1 MELKLFQHFFD
12 LEQTHLHCQ
21 NLRLQDALSA
31 DELISLGLP
40 VSEPKPMTA
49 SELVALENTLRHIA
63 ETQIP
68 QFVAATQ
75 EANAVL
81 SSIHTST
88 VSSGN
93 ELRATSTPI
102 TATKDI
108 DYATAGAVAY
118 TSKTILGKEQVLSDV
133 GKIISTKDGQK
144 IIKLCNIRTYG
155 RKIYSFTYE
164 MHSSIFDFKRIEK
177 KLYKLGFKK
186 ESDQYFS
193 NGKVD
198 VLISQ
203 RTINVTDKIIYDIL
217 QKERISHN
225 NEIKSDIYD

>member
-1 MELKLFQHFFD
+1 MK
-12 LEQTHLHCQ
+12 HLNIRKHLSFVLVLVLCMSLTVPAFAAEDRIVSDTEVSAVISQ
-21 NLRLQDALSA
+21 INEEYGTNIHALSA

-49 SELVALENTLRHIA
+49 SELMALENTLRHIA

-81 SSIHTST
+81 SSIQTST

-93 ELRATSTPI
+93 ELRAASTPI

-118 TSKTILGKEQVLSDV
+118 TSKTIFGKTIWGEIQHGFCITDTQQATWFQATNPTVTRTDSNRTLYWVGTGSYYSNVNGTQYYLYSGTQYASMPISDY
-133 GKIISTKDGQK
+133 T
-144 IIKLCNIRTYG
+144 
-155 RKIYSFTYE
+155 
-164 MHSSIFDFKRIEK
+164 
-177 KLYKLGFKK
+177 
-186 ESDQYFS
+186 
-193 NGKVD
+193 
-198 VLISQ
+198 
-203 RTINVTDKIIYDIL
+203 
-217 QKERISHN
+217 
-225 NEIKSDIYD
+225 

>member
-1 MELKLFQHFFD
+1 MK
-12 LEQTHLHCQ
+12 HLNIRKHLSFVLVLVLCMSLTVPAFAAEDRIVSDTEVSAVISQ
-21 NLRLQDALSA
+21 INEEYGTNIHALSA

-49 SELVALENTLRHIA
+49 SELMALENTLRHIA

-81 SSIHTST
+81 SSIQTST

-93 ELRATSTPI
+93 ELRAASTPI

-118 TSKTILGKEQVLSDV
+118 TSKTIFGKTIWGEIQHGFCITDTQQATWFQATNPTVTRTDSNRTLYWVGTGNYYSNVNGTQYYLYSGTQYASMPISDY
-133 GKIISTKDGQK
+133 T
-144 IIKLCNIRTYG
+144 
-155 RKIYSFTYE
+155 
-164 MHSSIFDFKRIEK
+164 
-177 KLYKLGFKK
+177 
-186 ESDQYFS
+186 
-193 NGKVD
+193 
-198 VLISQ
+198 
-203 RTINVTDKIIYDIL
+203 
-217 QKERISHN
+217 
-225 NEIKSDIYD
+225 

>member
-1 MELKLFQHFFD
+1 MK
-12 LEQTHLHCQ
+12 HLNIRKHLSFVLVLVLCMSLTIPAFAAEDRIVSDTEVSAVLSQ
-21 NLRLQDALSA
+21 INEEYGTNIHALSA

-49 SELVALENTLRHIA
+49 SELMALENTLRHIA

-88 VSSGN
+88 VSLRN
-93 ELRATSTPI
+93 EWRAASTPI

-118 TSKTILGKEQVLSDV
+118 TSKTIFGKTIWGEIQ
-133 GKIISTKDGQK
+133 
-144 IIKLCNIRTYG
+144 
-155 RKIYSFTYE
+155 
-164 MHSSIFDFKRIEK
+164 H
-177 KLYKLGFKK
+177 GFC
-186 ESDQYFS
+186 
-193 NGKVD
+193 
-198 VLISQ
+198 
-203 RTINVTDKIIYDIL
+203 VTDTQQATWFQATNPTVTRTDSNRTLYWVGTGNYYSNINGTQYYLHSGTQYASMPIDDYT
-217 QKERISHN
+217 
-225 NEIKSDIYD
+225 

>member
-1 MELKLFQHFFD
+1 MK
-12 LEQTHLHCQ
+12 HLNIRKHLSFVLVLVLCMSLTVPAFAAEDRIVSDAEVSAVLSQ
-21 NLRLQDALSA
+21 INEEYGTNIHALSA

-49 SELVALENTLRHIA
+49 SELMALENTLRHIA

-93 ELRATSTPI
+93 ELRAASTPI

-118 TSKTILGKEQVLSDV
+118 TSKTIFGKTIWGEIQ
-133 GKIISTKDGQK
+133 
-144 IIKLCNIRTYG
+144 
-155 RKIYSFTYE
+155 
-164 MHSSIFDFKRIEK
+164 H
-177 KLYKLGFKK
+177 GFC
-186 ESDQYFS
+186 
-193 NGKVD
+193 
-198 VLISQ
+198 
-203 RTINVTDKIIYDIL
+203 VTDTQQATWFQATNPTVTRTDSNRTLYWVGTGSYYSNVNGTQYYL
-217 QKERISHN
+217 YSGTQYASMPIS
-225 NEIKSDIYD
+225 DYT

>member
-1 MELKLFQHFFD
+1 MKHHNIWK
-12 LEQTHLHCQ
+12 HLSFVLVLVLCMS
-21 NLRLQDALSA
+21 LTVPAFAAEDRIVSDAEVSAVLSQINEEYGTNIHTLSA

-93 ELRATSTPI
+93 ELRAASTPI

-118 TSKTILGKEQVLSDV
+118 TSKTIFGKTIWGEIQ
-133 GKIISTKDGQK
+133 
-144 IIKLCNIRTYG
+144 
-155 RKIYSFTYE
+155 
-164 MHSSIFDFKRIEK
+164 H
-177 KLYKLGFKK
+177 GFC
-186 ESDQYFS
+186 
-193 NGKVD
+193 
-198 VLISQ
+198 
-203 RTINVTDKIIYDIL
+203 VTDTQQATWFQATNPTVTRTDSNRTLYWVGTGNYYSNVNGTQYYLYSGTQYASMPIDDYT
-217 QKERISHN
+217 
-225 NEIKSDIYD
+225 

>member
-1 MELKLFQHFFD
+1 MKHHNIWK
-12 LEQTHLHCQ
+12 HLSFVLVLVLCMSLTVPAFAAEDRIVSDAEVSAVLSQINEEYGTNIH
-21 NLRLQDALSA
+21 ALSA

-93 ELRATSTPI
+93 ELRAASTPI

-118 TSKTILGKEQVLSDV
+118 TSKTIFGKTIWGEIQ
-133 GKIISTKDGQK
+133 
-144 IIKLCNIRTYG
+144 
-155 RKIYSFTYE
+155 
-164 MHSSIFDFKRIEK
+164 H
-177 KLYKLGFKK
+177 GFC
-186 ESDQYFS
+186 
-193 NGKVD
+193 
-198 VLISQ
+198 
-203 RTINVTDKIIYDIL
+203 VTDTQQATWFQATNPTVTRTDSNRTLYWVGTGNYYSNVNGTQYYLYSGTQYASMPIDDYT
-217 QKERISHN
+217 
-225 NEIKSDIYD
+225 

>member
-1 MELKLFQHFFD
+1 MK
-12 LEQTHLHCQ
+12 HLNIRKHLSFVLVLVLCMSLTVPAFAAEDRIVSDAEVFAVLSQ
-21 NLRLQDALSA
+21 INEEYGTNIHALSA

-49 SELVALENTLRHIA
+49 SELMALENTLRHIA

-93 ELRATSTPI
+93 ELRAASTPI

-118 TSKTILGKEQVLSDV
+118 TSKTIFGKTIWGEIQ
-133 GKIISTKDGQK
+133 
-144 IIKLCNIRTYG
+144 
-155 RKIYSFTYE
+155 
-164 MHSSIFDFKRIEK
+164 H
-177 KLYKLGFKK
+177 GFC
-186 ESDQYFS
+186 
-193 NGKVD
+193 
-198 VLISQ
+198 
-203 RTINVTDKIIYDIL
+203 VTDTQQATWFQATNPTVTRTDSNRTLYWVGTGSYYSNVNGTQYYL
-217 QKERISHN
+217 YSGTQYASMPIS
-225 NEIKSDIYD
+225 DYT

>member
-1 MELKLFQHFFD
+1 MK
-12 LEQTHLHCQ
+12 HLNIRKHLSFVLVLVLCMSLTVPAFAAEDRIVSDAEVSAVLSQ
-21 NLRLQDALSA
+21 INEEYGTNIHALSA

-49 SELVALENTLRHIA
+49 SELMALENTLRHIA

-93 ELRATSTPI
+93 ELRAASTPI

-118 TSKTILGKEQVLSDV
+118 TSKTIFGKTIWGEIQHGFCITDTQQATWFQATNPTVTRTDSNRTLYWV
-133 GKIISTKDGQK
+133 GTG
-144 IIKLCNIRTYG
+144 NY
-155 RKIYSFTYE
+155 YSNVNGTQYY
-164 MHSSIFDFKRIEK
+164 
-177 KLYKLGFKK
+177 LYSGT
-186 ESDQYFS
+186 QYAS
-193 NGKVD
+193 MYVGD
-198 VLISQ
+198 
-203 RTINVTDKIIYDIL
+203 Y
-217 QKERISHN
+217 
-225 NEIKSDIYD
+225 

>member
-1 MELKLFQHFFD
+1 MK
-12 LEQTHLHCQ
+12 HLNIRKHLSFVLVLVLCMSLTVPAFAAEDRIVSDTEVSAVLSQ
-21 NLRLQDALSA
+21 INEEYGTNIHALSA

-49 SELVALENTLRHIA
+49 SELMALENTLRHIA

-93 ELRATSTPI
+93 ELRAASTPI

-118 TSKTILGKEQVLSDV
+118 TSKTIFGKTIWGEIQ
-133 GKIISTKDGQK
+133 
-144 IIKLCNIRTYG
+144 
-155 RKIYSFTYE
+155 
-164 MHSSIFDFKRIEK
+164 H
-177 KLYKLGFKK
+177 GFC
-186 ESDQYFS
+186 
-193 NGKVD
+193 
-198 VLISQ
+198 
-203 RTINVTDKIIYDIL
+203 VTDTQQATWFQATNPTVTRTDSNRTLYWVGTGNYYSNINGTQYYLHSGTQYASMPIDDYT
-217 QKERISHN
+217 
-225 NEIKSDIYD
+225 

>member
-1 MELKLFQHFFD
+1 MK
-12 LEQTHLHCQ
+12 HLNIRKHLSFVLVLVLCMSLTVPAFAAEDRIVSDTEVSAVISQ
-21 NLRLQDALSA
+21 INEEYGTNIHALSA

-49 SELVALENTLRHIA
+49 SELMALENTLRHIA

-81 SSIHTST
+81 SSIQTST

-93 ELRATSTPI
+93 ELRAASTPI

-118 TSKTILGKEQVLSDV
+118 TSKTIFGKTIWGEIQHGFCITDTQQATWFQATNPTVTRTDSNRTLYWV
-133 GKIISTKDGQK
+133 GTGS
-144 IIKLCNIRTYG
+144 Y
-155 RKIYSFTYE
+155 YSNVNGTQYY
-164 MHSSIFDFKRIEK
+164 
-177 KLYKLGFKK
+177 LYSGT
-186 ESDQYFS
+186 QYAS
-193 NGKVD
+193 MPID
-198 VLISQ
+198 DY
-203 RTINVTDKIIYDIL
+203 T
-217 QKERISHN
+217 
-225 NEIKSDIYD
+225 

>member
-1 MELKLFQHFFD
+1 MK
-12 LEQTHLHCQ
+12 HLNIRKHLSFVLVLVLCMSLTVPAFAAEDRIVSDTEVSAVISQ
-21 NLRLQDALSA
+21 INEEYGTNIHALSA

-49 SELVALENTLRHIA
+49 SELMALENTLRHIA

-81 SSIHTST
+81 SSIQTST

-93 ELRATSTPI
+93 EWRAASTPI

-118 TSKTILGKEQVLSDV
+118 TSKTIFGKTIWGEIQHGFCNTDTQQATWFQATNPTVTRTDSNRTLYWV
-133 GKIISTKDGQK
+133 GTG
-144 IIKLCNIRTYG
+144 NY
-155 RKIYSFTYE
+155 YSNVNGT
-164 MHSSIFDFKRIEK
+164 
-177 KLYKLGFKK
+177 
-186 ESDQYFS
+186 QYY
-193 NGKVD
+193 
-198 VLISQ
+198 L
-203 RTINVTDKIIYDIL
+203 
-217 QKERISHN
+217 
-225 NEIKSDIYD
+225 

>member
-1 MELKLFQHFFD
+1 MK
-12 LEQTHLHCQ
+12 HLNIRKHLSFVLVLVLCMSLTVPAFAAEDRIVSDAEVSAVLSQ
-21 NLRLQDALSA
+21 INEEYGTNIHALSA

-49 SELVALENTLRHIA
+49 SELMALENTLRHIA

-81 SSIHTST
+81 SSIQTST

-93 ELRATSTPI
+93 ELRAASTPI

-118 TSKTILGKEQVLSDV
+118 TSKTIFGKTIWGEIQHGFCITDTQQATWFQATNPTVTRTDSNRTLYWV
-133 GKIISTKDGQK
+133 GTG
-144 IIKLCNIRTYG
+144 NY
-155 RKIYSFTYE
+155 YSNVNGTQYY
-164 MHSSIFDFKRIEK
+164 
-177 KLYKLGFKK
+177 LYSGT
-186 ESDQYFS
+186 QYAS
-193 NGKVD
+193 MPID
-198 VLISQ
+198 DY
-203 RTINVTDKIIYDIL
+203 T
-217 QKERISHN
+217 
-225 NEIKSDIYD
+225 

>member
-1 MELKLFQHFFD
+1 MK
-12 LEQTHLHCQ
+12 HLNIRKHLSFVLVLVLCMSLTIPAFAAEDRIVSDTEVSAVLSQ
-21 NLRLQDALSA
+21 INEEYGTNIHALSA

-40 VSEPKPMTA
+40 VSEPKPMSA
-49 SELVALENTLRHIA
+49 SELMALENTLRHIA

-93 ELRATSTPI
+93 ELRAASTPI

-118 TSKTILGKEQVLSDV
+118 TSKTIFGKTIWGEIQ
-133 GKIISTKDGQK
+133 
-144 IIKLCNIRTYG
+144 
-155 RKIYSFTYE
+155 
-164 MHSSIFDFKRIEK
+164 H
-177 KLYKLGFKK
+177 GFC
-186 ESDQYFS
+186 
-193 NGKVD
+193 
-198 VLISQ
+198 
-203 RTINVTDKIIYDIL
+203 VTDTQQATWFQATNPTVTRTDSNRTLYWVGTGSSYSNINGPQSYLYSGTQYASMPIDDYT
-217 QKERISHN
+217 
-225 NEIKSDIYD
+225 

>member
-1 MELKLFQHFFD
+1 MKHHNIWK
-12 LEQTHLHCQ
+12 HLSFVLVLVLCMSLTVPAFAAEDRIVSDAEVSAVLSQINEEYGTNIH
-21 NLRLQDALSA
+21 ALSA

-49 SELVALENTLRHIA
+49 SELVVLENTLRHIA

-93 ELRATSTPI
+93 ELRAASTPI

-118 TSKTILGKEQVLSDV
+118 TSKTIFGKTIWGEIQ
-133 GKIISTKDGQK
+133 
-144 IIKLCNIRTYG
+144 
-155 RKIYSFTYE
+155 
-164 MHSSIFDFKRIEK
+164 H
-177 KLYKLGFKK
+177 GFC
-186 ESDQYFS
+186 
-193 NGKVD
+193 
-198 VLISQ
+198 
-203 RTINVTDKIIYDIL
+203 VTDTQQATWFQATNPTVTRTDSNRTLYWVGTGNYYSNVNGTQYYLYSGTQYASMPIDDYT
-217 QKERISHN
+217 
-225 NEIKSDIYD
+225 

>member
-1 MELKLFQHFFD
+1 MKHHNIWK
-12 LEQTHLHCQ
+12 HLSFVLVLVLCMSLTVPAFAAEDRIVSDAEVSAVLSQINEEYGTNIH
-21 NLRLQDALSA
+21 ALSA

-93 ELRATSTPI
+93 ELRAASTPI

-118 TSKTILGKEQVLSDV
+118 TSKTIFGKTIWGEIQ
-133 GKIISTKDGQK
+133 
-144 IIKLCNIRTYG
+144 
-155 RKIYSFTYE
+155 
-164 MHSSIFDFKRIEK
+164 H
-177 KLYKLGFKK
+177 GFC
-186 ESDQYFS
+186 
-193 NGKVD
+193 
-198 VLISQ
+198 
-203 RTINVTDKIIYDIL
+203 VTDTQQATWFQATNPTVTRTDSNRTLYWVGTGSYYSNINGTQYYLYSGTQYASMPIDDYT
-217 QKERISHN
+217 
-225 NEIKSDIYD
+225 